1 MCSYQCSG
9 RACVECNSHWACLD
23 QGELLQRSVSVNSRN
38 VHLSHLFWK
47 RMQKLVLFFQRELYR
62 TLQQARIS
70 YRCPKYRCKDSGV
83 NKDARLFSVRR
94 QRKNDVV
101 PSHATA
107 WVVQY
112 PPLHVTVWQEWRGKK
127 TFEQRLVLRPTEKC
141 ICTEACLYSL
151 TNFIGFRNG
160 GLECYITNP
169 REAVDFR
176 QSDSRFWASSC
187 KNMEETQPI
196 HIIPGLPVSC
206 LSGGYL
212 HPLLDVL
219 GGIPP
224 PPPPFHQFRGYL
236 CVQSCQPF
244 TSLEWRHR
252 ILFWMFYLDFDC
264 NAQSFAILIRCRIFD
279 VDVALLCRSLWT

>member
-1 MCSYQCSG
+1 MAWTKTHACFQFAASERTTSFPHTQLLEWYSIHPCMLQSG
-9 RACVECNSHWACLD
+9 KSEEEKR
-23 QGELLQRSVSVNSRN
+23 LLNKGWYYAPQRSV
-38 VHLSHLFWK
+38 FAP
-47 RMQKLVLFFQRELYR
+47 KLVYIHL
-62 TLQQARIS
+62 
-70 YRCPKYRCKDSGV
+70 
-83 NKDARLFSVRR
+83 
-94 QRKNDVV
+94 
-101 PSHATA
+101 
-107 WVVQY
+107 
-112 PPLHVTVWQEWRGKK
+112 
-127 TFEQRLVLRPTEKC
+127 
-141 ICTEACLYSL
+141 L

-176 QSDSRFWASSC
+176 QSDSWFWASSC

-244 TSLEWRHR
+244 TSLEL
-252 ILFWMFYLDFDC
+252 ILKTLFWM
-264 NAQSFAILIRCRIFD
+264 
-279 VDVALLCRSLWT
+279 